1 MKLLITGANGHSG
14 RIFLEN
20 LEKEHPKKFDEV
32 NIVVRKNNLDDF
44 ITNST
49 LNIIKHQGDL
59 NDYEFVNKITQD
71 IDVILHIAGI
81 QTSKILFEKSVQNKV
96 NWIIAIHTTGRYSKF
111 KSASAE
117 YIEIEDQLLELREKI
132 NITILRP
139 TMIYGSKR
147 DKNMNRL
154 IKFIDR
160 FPIYPIFGNGNNLMQ
175 PVNAKDLARS
185 YIQVIEK
192 SEATKNEN
200 YNLSGKYPEK
210 YKNLINTVSKYLN
223 KKVIVI
229 KLPIFLSYYLVKF
242 SRNIIPKF
250 PLNEEQVLRMK
261 EDKDF
266 THLKATEDFGYNP
279 MSFEEG
285 IKEEINEYKRNI
297 K

>member
-49 LNIIKHQGDL
+49 LNIVKHQGDL

-200 YNLSGKYPEK
+200 YNLSGRYPEK

>member
-49 LNIIKHQGDL
+49 LNIVKHQGDL

-81 QTSKILFEKSVQNKV
+81 QTSKILFEKAVQNKV